1 MSHDL
6 SPRVVLIVPT
16 YNERENLPRLVERIP
31 AAPAADLLFVD
42 DGSRDGTA
50 EWVRELATR
59 RPGVHLLE
67 RPRKMGLGTAYV
79 AGFRWALDRGYDLVF
94 EMDADLSH
102 DPSEIPNFARKAEE
116 GADLVVGSR
125 YVDGI
130 RIINWPLRRLI
141 LSRFAS
147 AYTRFW
153 TGLPLTDPTSG
164 FKCFRR
170 EALAALD
177 LGREGHDPHPAL
189 REDREAIEMRR
200 GERRDGRFG
209 NAAPPRGIDVGSL
222 DVDADDPA
230 RELGLG
236 IAVDLRH
243 CDAAV
248 VLRGELLEYRRE

>member
-1 MSHDL
+1 MSHRP
-6 SPRVVLIVPT
+6 SSRVVLIIPT

-31 AAPAADLLFVD
+31 ATPAADLLFVD

-177 LGREGHDPHPAL
+177 LGRIRSNGYAFQIEVSYYLWRKGFRLAEVPIVFTDRHQGVSKMNL
-189 REDREAIEMRR
+189 RIVREAALLVPM
-200 GERRDGRFG
+200 
-209 NAAPPRGIDVGSL
+209 
-222 DVDADDPA
+222 
-230 RELGLG
+230 
-236 IAVDLRH
+236 LRW
-243 CDAAV
+243 
-248 VLRGELLEYRRE
+248 RS